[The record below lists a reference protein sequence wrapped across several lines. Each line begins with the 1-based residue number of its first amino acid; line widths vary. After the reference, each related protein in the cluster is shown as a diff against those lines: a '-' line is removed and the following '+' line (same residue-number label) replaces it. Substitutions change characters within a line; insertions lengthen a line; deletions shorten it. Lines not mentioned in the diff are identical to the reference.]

1 MVTLLLSSE
10 TLKGNDKLTVS
21 VDVKNTSD
29 VDGDEVVEVYVRDM
43 YASVVP
49 SLRRLKGFERVT
61 IKAGETKTVSF
72 EIGKEDLS
80 LVRPVAGQNGKFETV
95 TEDGE
100 FKVMIGGLGWDLGFP
115 KETPWTAFLGRNV
128 CSS

>member
-1 MVTLLLSSE
+1 M
-10 TLKGNDKLTVS
+10 TVS
-21 VDVKNTSD
+21 VDVKNASGI
-29 VDGDEVVEVYVRDM
+29 DGDEVVEMYVRDM

-49 SLRRLKGFERVT
+49 SLRRLKNFERVS

-72 EIGKEDLS
+72 ELSKDDLS
-80 LVRPVAGQNGKFETV
+80 LVRPVAGENGKFETV

-115 KETPWTAFLGRNV
+115 EKEWWTAFLGRTYTEAKSFTYAN
-128 CSS
+128 